1 MPRTQIYFSRL
12 IVGNKETVQKETE
25 LKSVVCKMKGASACI
40 DFCTQI
46 LNHKNTW
53 ALGRNS
59 RILGITCD
67 QTQF

>member
-40 DFCTQI
+40 DFCTQNFEP
-46 LNHKNTW
+46 LKK
-53 ALGRNS
+53 LGRLDEIPEYS
-59 RILGITCD
+59 A
-67 QTQF
+67 

>member
-40 DFCTQI
+40 DFCTQ
-46 LNHKNTW
+46 N
-53 ALGRNS
+53 
-59 RILGITCD
+59 
-67 QTQF
+67 FEP